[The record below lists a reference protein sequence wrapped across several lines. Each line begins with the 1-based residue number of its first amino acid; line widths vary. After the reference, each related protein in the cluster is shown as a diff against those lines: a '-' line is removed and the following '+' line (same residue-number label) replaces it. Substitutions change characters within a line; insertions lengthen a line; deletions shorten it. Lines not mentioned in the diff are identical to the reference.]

1 MAATNAMKR
10 QSTADSVAGVDAVDV
25 VAAAAAAAGHLGY
38 YSMRLSLL

>member
-10 QSTADSVAGVDAVDV
+10 QSIGDSVAGVDAVDV